1 MKIILLEPLG
11 ISEDTLQRLSST
23 LTEQGHIFK
32 AYDSVATDTESR
44 ERRCPDYC

>member
-1 MKIILLEPLG
+1 MMKIILLEPLG

-32 AYDSVATDTESR
+32 AYDSVATDTDELIQ
-44 ERRCPDYC
+44 